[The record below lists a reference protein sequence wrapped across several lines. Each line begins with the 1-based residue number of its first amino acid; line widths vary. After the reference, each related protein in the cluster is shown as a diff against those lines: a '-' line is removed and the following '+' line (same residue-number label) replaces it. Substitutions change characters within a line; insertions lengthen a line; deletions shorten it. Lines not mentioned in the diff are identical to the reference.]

1 MGMRVLVTGAS
12 GHIGSFVARRLL
24 RDGHEVI
31 AGVRASSDLWRLEG
45 LTDSIELATID
56 LATLTAD
63 PGAIAATRPEVVVHA
78 AWSGIT
84 ASSRDDPRHV
94 AANVGGTLEL
104 VRQAGEAGVR
114 TFVGLGSQAEYGPYD
129 EPLRE
134 DLTPRPVSLYG
145 IAKLCTADLT
155 RGMCAA
161 YSMRW
166 AWLRLTAAYGPMDD
180 RAHLLPS
187 VIQDLLAAR
196 CPAVSAGAQEWDYL
210 YIEDVAGAISAVILT
225 DAAQGVLN
233 LSAVD
238 AWTVRALVEEVRDLI
253 DPGLQVG
260 FGERGAA
267 SGSVRSDPTRLRE
280 LTGWEPKVALADG
293 LRATVEWERE
303 YAR

>member
-1 MGMRVLVTGAS
+1 LRILVTGAS

-24 RDGHEVI
+24 RDGHQVI
-31 AGVRASSDLWRLEG
+31 AGVRATSDLWRLEG
-45 LTDSIELATID
+45 LGGSLERATID
-56 LATLTAD
+56 LATLQGEAD
-63 PGAIAATRPEVVVHA
+63 AIAALRPDVVVHT

-84 ASSRDDPRHV
+84 ASRRDDPSHV
-94 AANVGGTLEL
+94 ATNVGGTLEL
-104 VRQAGEAGVR
+104 VRQSGEAGVR
-114 TFVGLGSQAEYGPYD
+114 VFVGLGSQAEYGPYD
-129 EPLRE
+129 ETLRE

-155 RGMCAA
+155 RGMCVA
-161 YSMRW
+161 YGMRW

-187 VIQDLLAAR
+187 VIQDLLAAKR
-196 CPAVSAGAQEWDYL
+196 PAVSEGTQEWDYL
-210 YIEDVAGAISAVILT
+210 YVEDVAEAIRAVIVT

-253 DPGLQVG
+253 DPELEVG

-267 SGSVRSDPTRLRE
+267 GGSVRGDPTRLRE
-280 LTGWEPKVALADG
+280 LTGWEPRVALADG

>member
-1 MGMRVLVTGAS
+1 LRVLVTGAS

-24 RDGHEVI
+24 RDGHEVV
-31 AGVRASSDLWRLEG
+31 AGVRATSDLWRLDG
-45 LTDSIELATID
+45 LADALELATID
-56 LATLTAD
+56 LATLQAEPD
-63 PGAIAATRPEVVVHA
+63 AIAALRPEVVVHA
-78 AWSGIT
+78 AWSGIG
-84 ASSRDDPRHV
+84 AASRDDPSHV

-114 TFVGLGSQAEYGPYD
+114 VFIGLGSQAEYGPYD

-161 YSMRW
+161 YGMRW

-187 VIQDLLAAR
+187 VIQDLLAAKR
-196 CPAVSAGAQEWDYL
+196 PAVSTGTQEWDYL
-210 YIEDVAGAISAVILT
+210 YVEDVAEAIRAVLLT

-238 AWTVRALVEEVRDLI
+238 AWTVRALVEKVRDLI
-253 DPGLQVG
+253 DPELQVG
-260 FGERGAA
+260 FGERGAT
-267 SGSVRSDPTRLRE
+267 GDSVRSDPTRLRE